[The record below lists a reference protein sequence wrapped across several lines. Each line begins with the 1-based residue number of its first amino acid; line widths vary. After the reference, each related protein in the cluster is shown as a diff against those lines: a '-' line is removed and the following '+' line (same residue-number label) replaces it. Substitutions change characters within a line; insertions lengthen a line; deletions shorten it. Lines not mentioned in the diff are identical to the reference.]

1 MKAEAVIPVLRMFD
15 YQKAKEFYVDW
26 LGFEILWEHTFE
38 ENFPVYMEIQRANI
52 KFHLSEHHG
61 DGTPGTHIFIWC
73 DGIEDFHRELSAKDY
88 KYNKPRLQET
98 FYEALSF
105 TVTDP
110 FGNSIIFNQKL
121 ERNYESDL

>member
-61 DGTPGTHIFIWC
+61 DGTPGTHIFIWY

-88 KYNKPRLQET
+88 KYNKPGLQET